1 MGDHESSQIK
11 HNEHLLLDQ
20 PLLRLPSEL
29 LRKNFR
35 TAHFTIEKDTAALK
49 TLLKDSA
56 TAAVSGRAS
65 QQDVLRNI
73 DAMVSRMRGLK
84 RKLNASASEEARL
97 HKHTAARIS
106 HLDELYKMDTVEDVK
121 YETWSRKRLD
131 RLLADYLLR
140 HGYNDTAKE
149 LAEQRGITDLVDID
163 TFVAAS
169 RIRDSLLNQS
179 VTEALAWCT
188 DNKKELRKMEVRFL
202 SLKPFKILGSN
213 ILQSKLEF
221 MLRFQQYIEL
231 VRSQSSAKLTE
242 AIAHA
247 KKHLIPYRATFPREV
262 QQVCGLLAFPPGGAS
277 ASGPYG
283 DLYKPSRWAD
293 LADLFTTT
301 HNQLLALPAVPLLH
315 VALSSGLSALKTPA
329 CHADPMHSSNSPA
342 PNHANSTSDVAA
354 VAAASTL
361 GHGVCPI
368 CSTELNELA
377 RNVPYAHH
385 TQSHVE
391 HDLRLLPNGSVY
403 GRDRLEIQARK
414 NNLPADQIKDL
425 RTGDIFPVDSLKK
438 VYIT

>member
-1 MGDHESSQIK
+1 MGDHESTQIK
-11 HNEHLLLDQ
+11 HSEHLLLDQ

-35 TAHFTIEKDTAALK
+35 TAHFTIEKDTTALK

-56 TAAVSGRAS
+56 TAAVSGRSS

-84 RKLNASASEEARL
+84 RKLNASAAEEARL
-97 HKHTAARIS
+97 HAQTAARIS

-169 RIRDSLLNQS
+169 HIRDSLLKQS
-179 VTEALAWCT
+179 VVEALAWCN
-188 DNKKELRKMEVRFL
+188 DNKKELRKME
-202 SLKPFKILGSN
+202 
-213 ILQSKLEF
+213 SKLEF

-277 ASGPYG
+277 AAAPYG
-283 DLYKPSRWAD
+283 DLYKPSRWTD

-329 CHADPMHSSNSPA
+329 CHTDPMHSSDSPSA
-342 PNHANSTSDVAA
+342 QSTSDIAA
-354 VAAASTL
+354 AAASTL

-414 NNLPADQIKDL
+414 NNLPSDQVKDL
-425 RTGDIFPVDSLKK
+425 RTGDIFPVESLKK

>member
-1 MGDHESSQIK
+1 MGDHESSQIR

-84 RKLNASASEEARL
+84 RKLNASAAEEARL
-97 HKHTAARIS
+97 HTQTAARIS

-169 RIRDSLLNQS
+169 RVRDSLLKQS
-179 VTEALAWCT
+179 VVEALAWCT
-188 DNKKELRKMEVRFL
+188 DNKKELRKME
-202 SLKPFKILGSN
+202 
-213 ILQSKLEF
+213 SKLEF

-277 ASGPYG
+277 TAAPYG

-293 LADLFTTT
+293 LANLFTTT

-329 CHADPMHSSNSPA
+329 CHTDPMHSSDSPSA
-342 PNHANSTSDVAA
+342 QSTSDIA
-354 VAAASTL
+354 AAASTL

-414 NNLPADQIKDL
+414 NNLPSDQVKDL
-425 RTGDIFPVDSLKK
+425 RTGDIFPVESLKK

>member
-1 MGDHESSQIK
+1 MGDHESSQIR

-84 RKLNASASEEARL
+84 RKLNASAAEEARL
-97 HKHTAARIS
+97 HTQTAARIS

-169 RIRDSLLNQS
+169 RVRDSLLKQS
-179 VTEALAWCT
+179 VVEALAWCT
-188 DNKKELRKMEVRFL
+188 DNKKELRKME
-202 SLKPFKILGSN
+202 
-213 ILQSKLEF
+213 SKLEF

-277 ASGPYG
+277 AAAPYG

-293 LADLFTTT
+293 LANLFTTT

-329 CHADPMHSSNSPA
+329 CHTDPMHSSDSPSA
-342 PNHANSTSDVAA
+342 QSTSDI
-354 VAAASTL
+354 AAAPSTL

-414 NNLPADQIKDL
+414 NNLPSDQVKDL
-425 RTGDIFPVDSLKK
+425 RTGDIFPVESLKK

>member
-1 MGDHESSQIK
+1 MITDSRRQ
-11 HNEHLLLDQ
+11 DQ

-56 TAAVSGRAS
+56 TTAVSGRAS

-84 RKLNASASEEARL
+84 RKLNASAAEEARL
-97 HKHTAARIS
+97 HTQTAARIS

-169 RIRDSLLNQS
+169 RVRDSLLKQS
-179 VTEALAWCT
+179 VVEALAWCT
-188 DNKKELRKMEVRFL
+188 DNKKELRKME
-202 SLKPFKILGSN
+202 
-213 ILQSKLEF
+213 SKLEF

-277 ASGPYG
+277 AAAPYG

-293 LADLFTTT
+293 LANLFTTT

-329 CHADPMHSSNSPA
+329 CHTDPMHSSDSPSA
-342 PNHANSTSDVAA
+342 QSTSDIA
-354 VAAASTL
+354 AAASTL

-414 NNLPADQIKDL
+414 NNLPSDQVKDL
-425 RTGDIFPVDSLKK
+425 RTGDIFPVESLKK

>member
-1 MGDHESSQIK
+1 MGDHESSQIR

-84 RKLNASASEEARL
+84 RKLNASAAEEARL
-97 HKHTAARIS
+97 HTQTAARIS

-169 RIRDSLLNQS
+169 RVRDSLLKQS
-179 VTEALAWCT
+179 VVEALAWCT
-188 DNKKELRKMEVRFL
+188 DNKKELRKME
-202 SLKPFKILGSN
+202 
-213 ILQSKLEF
+213 SKLEF

-262 QQVCGLLAFPPGGAS
+262 CGLLAFPPGGAS
-277 ASGPYG
+277 AAAPYG

-293 LADLFTTT
+293 LANLFTTT

-329 CHADPMHSSNSPA
+329 CHTDPMHSSDSPSA
-342 PNHANSTSDVAA
+342 QSTSDIA
-354 VAAASTL
+354 AAASTL

-414 NNLPADQIKDL
+414 NNLPSDQVKDL
-425 RTGDIFPVDSLKK
+425 RTGDIFPVESLKK

>member
-35 TAHFTIEKDTAALK
+35 TAHFTIEKDTTALK

-84 RKLNASASEEARL
+84 RKLNASAAEEARL
-97 HKHTAARIS
+97 HAQTAARIS

-140 HGYNDTAKE
+140 HGYKDTAKE

-169 RIRDSLLNQS
+169 RIRDSLLKQS
-179 VTEALAWCT
+179 VVEALAWCN
-188 DNKKELRKMEVRFL
+188 DNKKELRKTE
-202 SLKPFKILGSN
+202 
-213 ILQSKLEF
+213 SKLEF

-277 ASGPYG
+277 AAAPYG

-315 VALSSGLSALKTPA
+315 IALSSGLSALKTPA
-329 CHADPMHSSNSPA
+329 CHTDPMHSSDSPSA
-342 PNHANSTSDVAA
+342 QSTSDI
-354 VAAASTL
+354 AAATSTL

-414 NNLPADQIKDL
+414 NNLPSDQVKDL
-425 RTGDIFPVDSLKK
+425 RTGDIFPVESLKK

>member
-11 HNEHLLLDQ
+11 HSEHLLLDQ

-35 TAHFTIEKDTAALK
+35 TAHFTIEKDTTALK

-84 RKLNASASEEARL
+84 RKLNANATEEARL
-97 HKHTAARIS
+97 HAQTAARIS

-149 LAEQRGITDLVDID
+149 LAEQRGITDLVDIN

-169 RIRDSLLNQS
+169 RIRDSLLKQS
-179 VTEALAWCT
+179 VVEALAWCN
-188 DNKKELRKMEVRFL
+188 DNKKELRKME
-202 SLKPFKILGSN
+202 
-213 ILQSKLEF
+213 SKLEF

-247 KKHLIPYRATFPREV
+247 KKHLIPYRTTFPREV

-277 ASGPYG
+277 AAAPYG

-293 LADLFTTT
+293 LANLFTTT

-329 CHADPMHSSNSPA
+329 CHTDPMHSSDSPSA
-342 PNHANSTSDVAA
+342 QSTSDIA
-354 VAAASTL
+354 AAASTL

-414 NNLPADQIKDL
+414 NNLPSDQVKDL
-425 RTGDIFPVDSLKK
+425 RTGDIFPVESLKK

>member
-35 TAHFTIEKDTAALK
+35 TAHFTIEKDTTALK

-84 RKLNASASEEARL
+84 RKLNASAAEEARL
-97 HKHTAARIS
+97 HAQTAARIS

-140 HGYNDTAKE
+140 HGYKDTAKE

-169 RIRDSLLNQS
+169 RIRDSLLKQS
-179 VTEALAWCT
+179 VVEALAWCN
-188 DNKKELRKMEVRFL
+188 DNKKELRKTE
-202 SLKPFKILGSN
+202 
-213 ILQSKLEF
+213 SKLEF

-277 ASGPYG
+277 AAAPYG

-301 HNQLLALPAVPLLH
+301 HNQPLALPAVPLLH
-315 VALSSGLSALKTPA
+315 IALSSGLSALKTPA
-329 CHADPMHSSNSPA
+329 CHTDPMHSSDSPSA
-342 PNHANSTSDVAA
+342 QSTSDIA
-354 VAAASTL
+354 AAASTL

-414 NNLPADQIKDL
+414 NNLPSDQVKDL
-425 RTGDIFPVDSLKK
+425 RTGDIFPVESLKK

>member
-1 MGDHESSQIK
+1 MITDSRRQ
-11 HNEHLLLDQ
+11 DQ

-84 RKLNASASEEARL
+84 RKLNASAAEEARL
-97 HKHTAARIS
+97 HTQTAARIS

-169 RIRDSLLNQS
+169 RVRDSLLKQS
-179 VTEALAWCT
+179 VVEALAWCT
-188 DNKKELRKMEVRFL
+188 DNKKELRKME
-202 SLKPFKILGSN
+202 
-213 ILQSKLEF
+213 SKLEF

-277 ASGPYG
+277 AAAPYG

-293 LADLFTTT
+293 LANLFTTT

-329 CHADPMHSSNSPA
+329 CHTDPMHSSDSPSA
-342 PNHANSTSDVAA
+342 QSTSDIA
-354 VAAASTL
+354 AAASTL

-414 NNLPADQIKDL
+414 NNLPSDQVKDL
-425 RTGDIFPVDSLKK
+425 RTGDIFPVESLKK

>member
-35 TAHFTIEKDTAALK
+35 TAHFTIEKDTTALK

-65 QQDVLRNI
+65 QQDVLRNL

-84 RKLNASASEEARL
+84 RKLNASAAEEARL
-97 HKHTAARIS
+97 HAQTAARIS

-131 RLLADYLLR
+131 RLLTDYLLR
-140 HGYNDTAKE
+140 HGYNNTAKE

-163 TFVAAS
+163 TFVAVS
-169 RIRDSLLNQS
+169 RIRDSLIKQS
-179 VTEALAWCT
+179 LVEALAWCN
-188 DNKKELRKMEVRFL
+188 DNKKELRKME
-202 SLKPFKILGSN
+202 
-213 ILQSKLEF
+213 SKLEF

-277 ASGPYG
+277 AAAPYG

-329 CHADPMHSSNSPA
+329 CHTDPMHSSDSPSA
-342 PNHANSTSDVAA
+342 QSTSDIA
-354 VAAASTL
+354 AAASTL

-414 NNLPADQIKDL
+414 NNLPSDQVKDL
-425 RTGDIFPVDSLKK
+425 RTGDIFPVESLKK

>member
-1 MGDHESSQIK
+1 MITDSRRQ
-11 HNEHLLLDQ
+11 DQ

-84 RKLNASASEEARL
+84 RKLNASAAEEARL
-97 HKHTAARIS
+97 HTQTAARIS

-169 RIRDSLLNQS
+169 RVRDSLLKQS
-179 VTEALAWCT
+179 VVEALAWCT
-188 DNKKELRKMEVRFL
+188 DNKKELRKME
-202 SLKPFKILGSN
+202 
-213 ILQSKLEF
+213 SKLEF

-277 ASGPYG
+277 AAAPYG

-293 LADLFTTT
+293 LANLFTTT

-329 CHADPMHSSNSPA
+329 CHTDPMHSSDSPSA
-342 PNHANSTSDVAA
+342 QSTSDI
-354 VAAASTL
+354 AAAPSTL

-414 NNLPADQIKDL
+414 NNLPSDQVKDL
-425 RTGDIFPVDSLKK
+425 RTGDIFPVESLKK

>member
-35 TAHFTIEKDTAALK
+35 TAHFTIEKDTTALK

-84 RKLNASASEEARL
+84 RKLNASAAEEARL
-97 HKHTAARIS
+97 HAQTAARIS

-140 HGYNDTAKE
+140 HGYKDTAKE

-169 RIRDSLLNQS
+169 RIRDSLLKQS
-179 VTEALAWCT
+179 VVEALAWCN
-188 DNKKELRKMEVRFL
+188 DNKKELRKME
-202 SLKPFKILGSN
+202 
-213 ILQSKLEF
+213 SKLEF

-247 KKHLIPYRATFPREV
+247 KKHLIPYRVTFPREV

-277 ASGPYG
+277 AAAPYG

-329 CHADPMHSSNSPA
+329 CHTDPMHSSDSPSA
-342 PNHANSTSDVAA
+342 QSTSDIA
-354 VAAASTL
+354 AAASTL

-414 NNLPADQIKDL
+414 NNLPSDQVKDL
-425 RTGDIFPVDSLKK
+425 RTGDIFPVESLKK

>member
-35 TAHFTIEKDTAALK
+35 TAHFTIEKDTTALK

-84 RKLNASASEEARL
+84 RKLNASAAEEARL
-97 HKHTAARIS
+97 HAQTAARIS

-140 HGYNDTAKE
+140 HGYKDTAKE

-169 RIRDSLLNQS
+169 RIRDSLLKQS
-179 VTEALAWCT
+179 VVEALAWCN
-188 DNKKELRKMEVRFL
+188 DNKKELRKTE
-202 SLKPFKILGSN
+202 
-213 ILQSKLEF
+213 SKLEF

-277 ASGPYG
+277 AAAPYG

-315 VALSSGLSALKTPA
+315 IALSSGLSALKTPA
-329 CHADPMHSSNSPA
+329 CHTDPMHSSDSPSA
-342 PNHANSTSDVAA
+342 QSTSDIA
-354 VAAASTL
+354 AAASTL

-414 NNLPADQIKDL
+414 NNLPSDQVKDL
-425 RTGDIFPVDSLKK
+425 RTGDIFPVESLKK

>member
-35 TAHFTIEKDTAALK
+35 TAHFTIEKDTTALK

-84 RKLNASASEEARL
+84 RKLNASAAEEARL
-97 HKHTAARIS
+97 HAQTAARIS

-140 HGYNDTAKE
+140 HGYKDTAKE

-179 VTEALAWCT
+179 VVEALAWCN
-188 DNKKELRKMEVRFL
+188 DNKKELRKTE
-202 SLKPFKILGSN
+202 
-213 ILQSKLEF
+213 SKLEF

-277 ASGPYG
+277 AAAPYG

-315 VALSSGLSALKTPA
+315 IALSSGLSALKTPA
-329 CHADPMHSSNSPA
+329 CHTDPMHSSDSPSA
-342 PNHANSTSDVAA
+342 QSTSDIA
-354 VAAASTL
+354 AAASTL

-414 NNLPADQIKDL
+414 NNLPSDQVKDL
-425 RTGDIFPVDSLKK
+425 RTGDIFPVESLKK

>member
-35 TAHFTIEKDTAALK
+35 TAHFTIEKDTTALK

-65 QQDVLRNI
+65 QQDVLRNL

-84 RKLNASASEEARL
+84 RKLNASAAEEARL
-97 HKHTAARIS
+97 HAQTAARIS

-131 RLLADYLLR
+131 RLLTDYLLR
-140 HGYNDTAKE
+140 HGYNNTAKE

-169 RIRDSLLNQS
+169 RIRDSLIKQS
-179 VTEALAWCT
+179 LVEALAWCN
-188 DNKKELRKMEVRFL
+188 DNKKELRKME
-202 SLKPFKILGSN
+202 
-213 ILQSKLEF
+213 SKLEF

-277 ASGPYG
+277 AAAPYG

-329 CHADPMHSSNSPA
+329 CHTDPMHSSDSPSA
-342 PNHANSTSDVAA
+342 QSTSDIA
-354 VAAASTL
+354 AAASTL

-414 NNLPADQIKDL
+414 NNLPSDQVKDL
-425 RTGDIFPVDSLKK
+425 RTGDIFPVESLKK

>member
-35 TAHFTIEKDTAALK
+35 TAHFTIEKDTTALK

-84 RKLNASASEEARL
+84 RKLNASAAEEARL
-97 HKHTAARIS
+97 HAQTAARIS

-149 LAEQRGITDLVDID
+149 LAEQRGITDLVDIE

-169 RIRDSLLNQS
+169 RIRDSLLKQS
-179 VTEALAWCT
+179 VVEALAWCN
-188 DNKKELRKMEVRFL
+188 DNKKELRKME
-202 SLKPFKILGSN
+202 
-213 ILQSKLEF
+213 SKLEF

-277 ASGPYG
+277 AAAPYG

-293 LADLFTTT
+293 LADFFTTT

-329 CHADPMHSSNSPA
+329 CHTDPMHSSDSPSA
-342 PNHANSTSDVAA
+342 QSTSDIA
-354 VAAASTL
+354 AAASTL

-414 NNLPADQIKDL
+414 NNLPSDQVKDL
-425 RTGDIFPVDSLKK
+425 RTGDIFQVESLKK

>member
-11 HNEHLLLDQ
+11 YTEHLLLDQ

-56 TAAVSGRAS
+56 TAAISGHAS

-84 RKLNASASEEARL
+84 RKLNASAAEEARL
-97 HKHTAARIS
+97 HKQTAARIS
-106 HLDELYKMDTVEDVK
+106 HLDELYKMDTIEDVK

-149 LAEQRGITDLVDID
+149 LAEQRGITDLVDMD
-163 TFVAAS
+163 TFAAAN

-188 DNKKELRKMEVRFL
+188 DNKKELRKME
-202 SLKPFKILGSN
+202 
-213 ILQSKLEF
+213 SKLEF

-247 KKHLIPYRATFPREV
+247 KKHLIPYRATFSREV
-262 QQVCGLLAFPPGGAS
+262 QQVCGLLAFPPGASS

-293 LADLFTTT
+293 LADLFTRT

-342 PNHANSTSDVAA
+342 PSHANNTSDPAA

-403 GRDRLEIQARK
+403 GRDRLETQARK
-414 NNLPADQIKDL
+414 NNLPPDQIKDL

>member
-35 TAHFTIEKDTAALK
+35 TAHFTIEKDTTAIK

-65 QQDVLRNI
+65 QQDVLRNL

-84 RKLNASASEEARL
+84 RKLQASAAEEGRL
-97 HKHTAARIS
+97 HAQTAARIS

-121 YETWSRKRLD
+121 YEQWSRKRLD

-149 LAEQRGITDLVDID
+149 LAEQRGISDLVDID

-179 VTEALAWCT
+179 VAEALAWCN
-188 DNKKELRKMEVRFL
+188 DNKKELRKME
-202 SLKPFKILGSN
+202 
-213 ILQSKLEF
+213 SKLEF

-277 ASGPYG
+277 AAAPYG

-329 CHADPMHSSNSPA
+329 CHTDPMHSSDSPSA
-342 PNHANSTSDVAA
+342 QSTSDIA
-354 VAAASTL
+354 AAASSL

-391 HDLRLLPNGSVY
+391 HDLMLLPNGSVY

-414 NNLPADQIKDL
+414 NNLPYDQVKDL
-425 RTGDIFPVDSLKK
+425 RTGDIFPAESLKK

>member
-1 MGDHESSQIK
+1 MGDHESSQIR

-84 RKLNASASEEARL
+84 RKLNASAAEEARL
-97 HKHTAARIS
+97 HTQTAARIS

-169 RIRDSLLNQS
+169 RVRDSLLKQS
-179 VTEALAWCT
+179 VVEALAWCT
-188 DNKKELRKMEVRFL
+188 DNKKKLRKME
-202 SLKPFKILGSN
+202 
-213 ILQSKLEF
+213 SKLEF

-277 ASGPYG
+277 AAAPYG

-293 LADLFTTT
+293 LANLFTTT

-329 CHADPMHSSNSPA
+329 CHTDPMHSSDSPSA
-342 PNHANSTSDVAA
+342 QSTSDIA
-354 VAAASTL
+354 AAASTL

-414 NNLPADQIKDL
+414 NNLPSDQVKDL
-425 RTGDIFPVDSLKK
+425 RTGDIFPVESLKK

>member
-1 MGDHESSQIK
+1 MITDDRRQ
-11 HNEHLLLDQ
+11 DQ

-84 RKLNASASEEARL
+84 RKLNASAAEEARL
-97 HKHTAARIS
+97 HTQTAARIS

-169 RIRDSLLNQS
+169 RIRDSLLKQS
-179 VTEALAWCT
+179 VVEALAWCT
-188 DNKKELRKMEVRFL
+188 DNKKELRKME
-202 SLKPFKILGSN
+202 
-213 ILQSKLEF
+213 SKLEF

-277 ASGPYG
+277 AAAPYG

-329 CHADPMHSSNSPA
+329 CHTDPMHSSDSPSA
-342 PNHANSTSDVAA
+342 QNTSDIA
-354 VAAASTL
+354 AAASTL

-414 NNLPADQIKDL
+414 NNLPSDQVKDL
-425 RTGDIFPVDSLKK
+425 RTGDIFPVESLKK